1 LEILMTSLVFHHDRL
16 QRGFSIIEIM
26 TTLAISA
33 VLLGVAF
40 PNFAGLQE
48 KQAFNTAHNDLAA
61 AFHFARALAVT
72 ERQQTVVC
80 PSTDAQ
86 SCNSPAVWDRGWI
99 VFVDRNRNK
108 QRDAEEPLRRVEQ
121 RDRKVLGI
129 RTSASR
135 PLVVFRPNGGSG
147 GANMSLRLC
156 NDDGEPISALV
167 LNNTGR
173 LRKASSREAAAMA
186 SCS

>member
-1 LEILMTSLVFHHDRL
+1 MSAVAKPYRRP
-16 QRGFSIIEIM
+16 QRGFSLVEIM
-26 TTLAISA
+26 TALGISA
-33 VLLGVAF
+33 VLLGVAMPSF
-40 PNFAGLQE
+40 STLFE

-61 AFHFARALAVT
+61 AFHFARTLAVT
-72 ERQQTVVC
+72 ERQQAVVC

-86 SCNSPAVWDRGWI
+86 NCNSPAVWDRGWI
-99 VFVDRNRNK
+99 VFLDRNRNK
-108 QRDAEEPLRRVEQ
+108 QRDADEPVRRADQ
-121 RDRKVLGI
+121 REREALGI
-129 RTSASR
+129 RSSTAR

-156 NDDGEPISALV
+156 NADGEPVSALV

-173 LRKASSREAAAMA
+173 LRKASSSEAAGMA